1 MGDKHNVFLSW
12 SGPRSKW
19 AAAALRD
26 WLPLVLQSAKPWMSE
41 EDIDKGSRGLDEVGR
56 ALEGMRI
63 GIICLTPENLLA
75 PWILFESG
83 ALSKTLD
90 AGTRVCT
97 YLLAGLRP
105 QDVER
110 PLGMFQAT
118 ASNKEDTK
126 RLVHAINKAL
136 EGEPVPEGNLD
147 AVFEGMWP
155 RLEERLSKMPA
166 TSSAVPSKRPTDEM
180 VAEILELSRAA
191 ATSRSKTERME
202 QYLPIFD
209 ELMPMIAD
217 QLKAAR
223 NAQAHAKTL
232 PTTLRPGVGK
242 TLCIKIKGDDQ
253 INKFV
258 DALEF
263 IKVGADSIVMVRYGQ
278 RPVTVDNVEDCWWDE
293 TQSLGAS
300 TP

>member
-1 MGDKHNVFLSW
+1 
-12 SGPRSKW
+12 
-19 AAAALRD
+19 
-26 WLPLVLQSAKPWMSE
+26 MSE

-75 PWILFESG
+75 SWILFESG

-118 ASNKEDTK
+118 ASNKEDSK

-136 EGEPVPEGNLD
+136 EGEPVPEGNID

-155 RLEERLSKMPA
+155 RLEEKLSNMPVV
-166 TSSAVPSKRPTDEM
+166 SSTIAARRPVEEM
-180 VAEILELSRAA
+180 VAEILEI
-191 ATSRSKTERME
+191 SRSAAISRSRTEHLE
-202 QYLPIFD
+202 QYVPVLE
-209 ELMPMIAD
+209 ELIPFLGEA
-217 QLKAAR
+217 LKGMR
-223 NAQAHAKTL
+223 NAQAHPGAVTVGTPIRL
-232 PTTLRPGVGK
+232 PERRKLFSVKLEYDNEIKKIEGTTAIELGPDR
-242 TLCIKIKGDDQ
+242 LAIM
-253 INKFV
+253 
-258 DALEF
+258 
-263 IKVGADSIVMVRYGQ
+263 DSG
-278 RPVTVDNVEDCWWDE
+278 RPVARFVKGVENWWEESIPTDDSPS
-293 TQSLGAS
+293 SLPPDLSMPKA
-300 TP
+300 